1 MTGWRV
7 RDYTQDDLEAV
18 IRVDAESSRV
28 EEPPLFPLS
37 DAVAALQALHPA
49 VVATADEV
57 VVGAAVSR
65 VEGDRAWILRISLA
79 PAWRHQGLGSDL
91 ITALEHRLFAGGV
104 RTVQAVLPDGETGAT
119 ALHNCGFGARPG
131 LVFFEKRGRV
141 TPQAVSMLSSLGAEL
156 PPGGLWQKV
165 VGMQREKQLIERR
178 LVLPLAH
185 PELATQHGVE
195 LPRAVMLFGPPG
207 TGKSTFAHAVAS
219 RLRWPFLELFPA
231 RLAAEY
237 GLASGLNRRFDEIA
251 RLDHVLVFIDEVE
264 EIAGTRSGADATA
277 VGVVNELLKAIVR
290 FRSQDGRLLVCAT
303 NDVTTLD
310 SAFLRHGRFDY
321 VLPIG
326 PPDDRAR
333 TALWE
338 SYLARAGAEADSAVL
353 ATASEGF
360 TPRTS
365 ATWRVPSPRSSSSA
379 PSTPEPGPAPPPRTT
394 WPPSA
399 TPSPRSAR
407 PWPRSSP
414 TRPRR
419 SPASR
424 PCLTPSPL
432 PPRTPCAGFPRG

>member
-18 IRVDAESSRV
+18 LRVDAESGTA

-37 DAVAALQALHPA
+37 DAVAALQASHPA
-49 VVATADEV
+49 VVATAEEE

-65 VEGDRAWILRISLA
+65 VEGDRAWILRISMA

-91 ITALEHRLFAGGV
+91 IRALEHRLFAGGV
-104 RTVQAVLPDGETGAT
+104 RTVHAVLPDGETGAT

-141 TPQAVSMLSSLGAEL
+141 TPQAVSMLASLGAEL

-165 VGMQREKQLIERR
+165 AGMQREKELIERR

-185 PELATQHGVE
+185 PEMAAQHGVE

-207 TGKSTFAHAVAS
+207 TGKSTFAHAIAS
-219 RLRWPFLELFPA
+219 RLGWPFLELFPA

-290 FRSQDGRLLVCAT
+290 FRGQDGRLLVCAT

-326 PPDDRAR
+326 PPDHRAR

-338 SYLARAGAEADSAVL
+338 SYLTRAGAEADSAAL
-353 ATASEGF
+353 ASASEGF
-360 TPRTS
+360 TPADVAHVARTVS
-365 ATWRVPSPRSSSSA
+365 QVQF
-379 PSTPEPGPAPPPRTT
+379 ERTFDT
-394 WPPSA
+394 GA
-399 TPSPRSAR
+399 RAR
-407 PWPRSSP
+407 PTTEDYLRTIGE
-414 TRPRR
+414 TRPTVSTAMAQELDHQTERFAR
-419 SPASR
+419 I
-424 PCLTPSPL
+424 
-432 PPRTPCAGFPRG
+432 